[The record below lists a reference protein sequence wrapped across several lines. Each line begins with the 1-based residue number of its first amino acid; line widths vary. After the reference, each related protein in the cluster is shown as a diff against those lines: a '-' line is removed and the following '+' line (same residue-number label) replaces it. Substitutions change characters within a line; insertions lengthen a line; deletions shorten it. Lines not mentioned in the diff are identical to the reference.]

1 MGLGAALLLLAV
13 AAPNDSLAGV
23 YRTHQME
30 VAAALELQPNGRF
43 RYALTYGAMDEQGEG
58 DWRADGQ
65 IIRLTSNPMPKE
77 PSFELVRDDPAP
89 AGELMMTLEPPGFG
103 EGYRLDAVA
112 VDASSGEKG
121 LVSAGDDGRVESGG
135 HKLASVDPL
144 VPVYGTVGGH
154 FELSADRGH
163 RLLLRFHS
171 NDLGRAAFRAEP
183 LAVTPDGLAMTRF
196 DTEIRFVR
204 VRP

>member
-1 MGLGAALLLLAV
+1 MIVFAAALMAA
-13 AAPNDSLAGV
+13 AAPAPIAGV
-23 YRTHQME
+23 YQTHQME
-30 VAAALELQPNGRF
+30 VGAALELRKDGRF
-43 RYALTYGAMDEQGEG
+43 HYQLDYGAVSEHAEG
-58 DWRADGQ
+58 DWTSDGKTV
-65 IIRLTSNPMPKE
+65 RLTSNPMPKE
-77 PSFELVRDDPAP
+77 PGFELVRDDPAP
-89 AGELMMTLEPPGFG
+89 AGELVMTLEPPGFG

-112 VDASSGEKG
+112 VDAASGEKG
-121 LVSAGDDGRVESGG
+121 LVSAGDDGRVEAGG

-154 FELSADRGH
+154 FALSGDRGH
-163 RLLLRFHS
+163 RLLLRFHA

-183 LAVTPDGLAMTRF
+183 LAITPDGLVLDRY